1 MKNYSYAYFEILLEK
16 NNKKLSREGK
26 TELYKYFT
34 DRESKDLFTYEI
46 ELTKEMISLYHE
58 TSIENYKKLY
68 GWKPLTDQRI
78 ITSYAN
84 NNILYIKT

>member
-1 MKNYSYAYFEILLEK
+1 MKNYSYKDFEILLEK

-34 DRESKDLFTYEI
+34 DRESKDLFAYEI
-46 ELTKEMISLYHE
+46 ELTKEMMSLYHE